1 MARRAGMQVKNCC
14 SGRDLVEMFGSASA
28 WLERN
33 AAHINSLN
41 VYPVPDGDTGINMLL
56 TMRSAVAEASRT
68 GDASASAVVHAIA
81 HGALMGARGNSGVI
95 LSQILRGMAVPLDG
109 KELLEGGDLAAGLAA
124 GSELAYKAVSHPV
137 EGTILTVIREAS
149 TAARG
154 VSATNDLCAILE
166 ATAAAAKETVA
177 RTPSML
183 SVLREA
189 GVVDAGGLG
198 LYVIFEGFLR
208 YLRGDAD
215 EYEAGGTL
223 SAAQLEAMAGGEE
236 HSYGFCTEFM
246 IEGKGLKPG
255 DIRGHLES
263 VGESVLVV
271 ADGDFL
277 RAHVHTADPD
287 GVLGYASSLGKLHQ
301 VKVQNMDEQHED
313 FIAMEG
319 RPRTGT
325 ATVAVASG
333 QGMEEVFRSL
343 GVGVV
348 VPGGPSMNPST
359 EELLR
364 AVRALSAD
372 RVIILP
378 NDPNIVLTAG
388 QVCSLSDKQVGIV
401 PTRTIPQGVAAILA
415 FGAEAS
421 LEDNVAAM
429 ERAAAAVRTVEIT
442 AAVRSSKVGGL
453 AVEKGQAIALLD
465 GELVAVAD
473 HIPQLVDS
481 VLSGIDLSASE
492 IITLYHGAG
501 TDSNEA
507 AELADSLRRRYPHIE
522 VEPIFGGQP
531 HYSYIISVE

>member
-1 MARRAGMQVKNCC
+1 MARRVGMQVKNCC

-56 TMRSAVAEASRT
+56 TMRSAVAEGSRAN
-68 GDASASAVVHAIA
+68 DDSASEVVRAIA

-95 LSQILRGMAVPLDG
+95 LSQILRGLATPLDG
-109 KELLEGGDLAAGLAA
+109 KELLDGGDLAAGLAA

-154 VSATNDLCAILE
+154 VCGTNDLCTILE
-166 ATAAAAKETVA
+166 VTAAAAKETVA

-183 SVLREA
+183 AVLREA

-208 YLRGDAD
+208 YLRGDVD
-215 EYEAGGTL
+215 EYEAGETI
-223 SAAQLEAMAGGEE
+223 SAAHLEVSPDGEE
-236 HSYGFCTEFM
+236 HCYGYCTEFM
-246 IEGKGLKPG
+246 IEGQGLNPG
-255 DIRGHLES
+255 DIREYLETI
-263 VGESVLVV
+263 GQSVLVV
-271 ADGDFL
+271 ADDDFL
-277 RAHVHTADPD
+277 RAHVHTPDPD
-287 GVLGYASSLGKLHQ
+287 AALGYASSLGKLHQ

-313 FIAMEG
+313 FITMK
-319 RPRTGT
+319 RPPKIGI

-343 GVGVV
+343 GVSAVV
-348 VPGGPSMNPST
+348 AGGPTMNPST

-364 AVRALSAD
+364 AVRAVASE

-378 NDPNIVLTAG
+378 NDPNIVLTAK
-388 QVCSLSDKQVGIV
+388 QVCGLSDKEVAIV

-415 FGAEAS
+415 LGSEGS
-421 LEDNVAAM
+421 LEENVAAM
-429 ERAAAAVRTVEIT
+429 EQAAAAVRTVEIT
-442 AAVRSSKVGGL
+442 TAVRSSKVGGL
-453 AVEKGQAIALLD
+453 VMEKGQAIALLD
-465 GELVAVAD
+465 GGLLAAGD
-473 HIPQLVDS
+473 NIPQLVVD
-481 VLSGIDLSASE
+481 VLSGIDLSRSE
-492 IITLYHGAG
+492 IITVYYGAD
-501 TDSNEA
+501 TDSAEA
-507 AELADSLRRRYPHIE
+507 GELAESLRHQYPHLE

-531 HYSYIISVE
+531 HYNYIISVE

>member
-1 MARRAGMQVKNCC
+1 MQVKNCC

-56 TMRSAVAEASRT
+56 TMRSAVAEASRAN
-68 GDASASAVVHAIA
+68 DDSASEVVRAIA

-95 LSQILRGMAVPLDG
+95 LSQILRGLATPLEG
-109 KELLEGGDLAAGLAA
+109 KELLDGGDLAAGLAA

-154 VSATNDLCAILE
+154 VCGTNDLCTILE
-166 ATAAAAKETVA
+166 VTAAAAKETVA

-183 SVLREA
+183 AVLREA

-208 YLRGDAD
+208 YLRGDVD
-215 EYEAGGTL
+215 EYEAGETI
-223 SAAQLEAMAGGEE
+223 SAAHLEVSPDGEE
-236 HSYGFCTEFM
+236 HCYGYCTEFM
-246 IEGKGLKPG
+246 IEGQGLNPG
-255 DIRGHLES
+255 DIREYLETI
-263 VGESVLVV
+263 GQSVLVV
-271 ADGDFL
+271 ADDDFL
-277 RAHVHTADPD
+277 RAHVHTPDPD
-287 GVLGYASSLGKLHQ
+287 AALGYASSLGKLHQ

-313 FIAMEG
+313 FITMK
-319 RPRTGT
+319 RPPKIGI

-343 GVGVV
+343 GVSAVV
-348 VPGGPSMNPST
+348 AGGPTMNPST

-364 AVRALSAD
+364 AVRAVASE

-378 NDPNIVLTAG
+378 NDPNIVLTAK
-388 QVCSLSDKQVGIV
+388 QVCGLSDKEVAIV

-415 FGAEAS
+415 LGSEGS
-421 LEDNVAAM
+421 LEENVAAM
-429 ERAAAAVRTVEIT
+429 EQAAAAVRTVEIT
-442 AAVRSSKVGGL
+442 TAVRSSKVGGL
-453 AVEKGQAIALLD
+453 VMEKGQAIALLD
-465 GELVAVAD
+465 GGLLAAGD
-473 HIPQLVDS
+473 NIPQLVVD
-481 VLSGIDLSASE
+481 VLSGIDLSRSE
-492 IITLYHGAG
+492 IITVYYGAD
-501 TDSNEA
+501 TDSAEA
-507 AELADSLRRRYPHIE
+507 GELAESLRHQYPHLE

-531 HYSYIISVE
+531 HYNYIISVE

>member
-1 MARRAGMQVKNCC
+1 M
-14 SGRDLVEMFGSASA
+14 EMFGSASA

-56 TMRSAVAEASRT
+56 TMRSAVAEASRA
-68 GDASASAVVHAIA
+68 DDDSASTVVRAIA

-95 LSQILRGMAVPLDG
+95 LSQILRGLAVPLDG
-109 KELLEGGDLAAGLAA
+109 KELLEGGDLAEGLAA

-154 VSATNDLCAILE
+154 ASATNDLCAILE
-166 ATAAAAKETVA
+166 ATAAAAKDTVA

-198 LYVIFEGFLR
+198 LYVILEGLLR
-208 YLRGDAD
+208 HLRGDVD
-215 EYEAGGTL
+215 ECETGGTI
-223 SAAQLEAMAGGEE
+223 SAAHLEVNADGEE
-236 HSYGFCTEFM
+236 HCYGYCTEFM
-246 IEGKGLKPG
+246 IEGQGLSPSA
-255 DIRGHLES
+255 IRGHLED

-271 ADGDFL
+271 ADEDFV
-277 RAHVHTADPD
+277 RAHVHTPDPD
-287 GVLGYASSLGKLHQ
+287 AVLEYASSLGKLHQ

-313 FIAMEG
+313 FITMEG
-319 RPRTGT
+319 RPKAGT

-343 GVGVV
+343 GVSVV
-348 VPGGPSMNPST
+348 VPGGPTMNPST

-364 AVRALSAD
+364 AVRAVAAD
-372 RVIILP
+372 RVVILP
-378 NDPNIVLTAG
+378 NDPNIVLTAN
-388 QVCSLSDKQVGIV
+388 QVCGLSDKQVAIV
-401 PTRTIPQGVAAILA
+401 PTKTIPQGVAAILA
-415 FGAEAS
+415 LGS
-421 LEDNVAAM
+421 DDNLEDNVAAM
-429 ERAAAAVRTVEIT
+429 ERAASAVRTVEIT
-442 AAVRSSKVGGL
+442 AAVRSSKVGDL
-453 AVEKGQAIALLD
+453 VMEKGQAIALLD

-473 HIPQLVDS
+473 HIPQLVDD
-481 VLSGIDLSASE
+481 VLSGMDLSGSE
-492 IITLYHGAG
+492 IITVYHGAD
-501 TDSNEA
+501 TDSAEA
-507 AELADSLRRRYPHIE
+507 GELAESLRRRYPHLE

-531 HYSYIISVE
+531 HYNYIISVE